1 MRGTNPFQKFVQD
14 FKTYFRRSNHRA
26 ASEESEEGQDKEPEA
41 NVMSEQSPGDVRL
54 NSGIHRRVYGVR
66 RKIIAGL
73 LLCVLVA
80 FITGYIV
87 SEQDSDKKSPPPSE
101 PTAQEAKI
109 PSSMGEDLT
118 KEELSYQELRALD
131 QRSKGQRTVQA
142 QSVAQEQNAMSG
154 SSSAGLPQEPAI
166 AYTASTNL
174 PHAVSMDMGAPA
186 APPVV
191 PDVSAAAS
199 SADMPSVRSAKERA
213 EAEEARRFASAIA
226 FALSGKTDTT
236 GNTAQTSTDRVQEP
250 LRTPNTIQ
258 TARPSTASMNSYVL
272 QAGTLIPAML
282 FTGISTDIPGQVI
295 AQVSAD
301 VYDSLTQSHL
311 LIPAGARLLGAY
323 TDGTA
328 NGRVN
333 VIFST
338 LILPDGTALDIGSS
352 MTAVDGGGY
361 SGILGKVHR
370 HTSRVIGGGM
380 LSSAI
385 AALGSLASGNTSA
398 RDTYTGGQVA
408 MQGALANLIATT
420 SNMLSQQ
427 TNVQP
432 TVTVEPG
439 HAFQIYVLQPITFDM
454 S

>member
-1 MRGTNPFQKFVQD
+1 
-14 FKTYFRRSNHRA
+14 
-26 ASEESEEGQDKEPEA
+26 
-41 NVMSEQSPGDVRL
+41 
-54 NSGIHRRVYGVR
+54 
-66 RKIIAGL
+66 
-73 LLCVLVA
+73 
-80 FITGYIV
+80 
-87 SEQDSDKKSPPPSE
+87 
-101 PTAQEAKI
+101 
-109 PSSMGEDLT
+109 
-118 KEELSYQELRALD
+118 
-131 QRSKGQRTVQA
+131 
-142 QSVAQEQNAMSG
+142 
-154 SSSAGLPQEPAI
+154 
-166 AYTASTNL
+166 
-174 PHAVSMDMGAPA
+174 
-186 APPVV
+186 
-191 PDVSAAAS
+191 
-199 SADMPSVRSAKERA
+199 
-213 EAEEARRFASAIA
+213 
-226 FALSGKTDTT
+226 
-236 GNTAQTSTDRVQEP
+236 
-250 LRTPNTIQ
+250 
-258 TARPSTASMNSYVL
+258 MNSYVL